1 MQFYASPEQIMRDRS
16 EYARKGIARGR
27 SVVVLTYDDGVL
39 FVAENPSNALHKVS
53 EIYDRIGFAAVGK
66 YNEFE
71 NLRVAGVRLC
81 DMRGYSYDR
90 RDVTGRSLAN
100 AYAQTLGSIF
110 TEQSKPYEVEIC
122 VAEVGASPAEDE
134 LYRLTYD
141 GSVGDEPGYVAM
153 GGQSEAIAGVLRDGH
168 TDSMSLAEAVQLAV
182 RGLGSIGGENGAPRT
197 LTGAQLEVAV
207 LDRTRTGRTFRRLVG
222 PALDRLLGDTTPA
235 PDAPVAP
242 PAAELPDGPP
252 GPTTP
257 QVTIAP
263 APERPSPG
271 TDPLGTGPEP
281 PLGGPG
287 GPDDPLP
294 GPGDPATPGLRD
306 R

>member
-39 FVAENPSNALHKVS
+39 FVAENPSKALHKVS

-81 DMRGYSYDR
+81 DLRGYSYDR

-110 TEQSKPYEVEIC
+110 TEQSKPYEVEVC
-122 VAEVGASPAEDE
+122 VAEVGLSPAEDE

-153 GGQSEAIAGVLRDGH
+153 GGQSEAIASVLRDGH
-168 TDSMSLAEAVQLAV
+168 DEAMSLTDALRLAV
-182 RGLGSIGGENGAPRT
+182 RGLGSVGGENGKTRA
-197 LTGAQLEVAV
+197 LTVPQLEVAV
-207 LDRTRTGRTFRRLVG
+207 LDRHRPGRTFRRLAG
-222 PALDRLLGDTTPA
+222 PALEGLLGEPSTP
-235 PDAPVAP
+235 PEPPVAP
-242 PAAELPDGPP
+242 SAVPEERG
-252 GPTTP
+252 GGRQGP
-257 QVTIAP
+257 QVTAAP
-263 APERPSPG
+263 APEHPVER
-271 TDPLGTGPEP
+271 TDPLGTGQEP

-294 GPGDPATPGLRD
+294 GPGNPATPGPLD
-306 R
+306 N